1 MKKSK
6 LLALILA
13 VTMMFSVFAACS
25 QSPEEPTKTTKESQG
40 TTSSGGEEPAAG
52 IPLDEIKIGAI
63 FNTNKEDGG
72 WSQAMY
78 ESFLRAQEELGLRDD
93 QLVMMEEIADT
104 GTVTENALE
113 MLVDSGCN
121 MIFGCSSGYT
131 NPTAITSERYPD
143 VYFHQFEGKTTDNL
157 ASFTIRDYQ
166 AIFMCGYAAAKMSS
180 VDELGFVAAQPQAS
194 VVRAI
199 NAWSEGAEY
208 ANPDATVKVVWS
220 NSWYD
225 PAADKENANSLFDS
239 GIEAL
244 GYHGSTTAVMQA
256 AGEKGGYATG
266 FHIDMESYAPDAVLT
281 SFVWNWTPIFVEF
294 IEEAVAGTWT
304 NQTKFKGME
313 EGAASI
319 APYNEEIM
327 PAEVIADCQE
337 VEAKVN
343 SGEVKV
349 FEGPLY
355 DNKGNLVLEEG
366 EEFSDEEWI
375 GMMYLADNVIGDL
388 P

>member
-1 MKKSK
+1 MKRSR
-6 LLALILA
+6 LIALIIA
-13 VTMMFSVFAACS
+13 VSLILSVFAACS
-25 QSPEEPTKTTKESQG
+25 QSPEEPTDPSNGNQG
-40 TTSSGGEEPAAG
+40 TDTPGTDEPVVG
-52 IPLDEIKIGAI
+52 IPLSEIKIGAI
-63 FNTNKEDGG
+63 MNTNKEDGG

-78 ESFLRAQEELGLRDD
+78 ESFLRAKDELGLRDD
-93 QLVMMEEIADT
+93 QLILMEEIADT

-121 MIFGCSSGYT
+121 MIFGTSSGYT
-131 NPTAITSERYPD
+131 NPTATTSERYPD

-157 ASFTIRDYQ
+157 ASFTARDYQ

-194 VVRAI
+194 VVRAV
-199 NAWSEGAEY
+199 NAWAAGAKY
-208 ANPDATVKVVWS
+208 ANPDATVRVVWS

-239 GIEAL
+239 GIEAV

-256 AGEKGGYATG
+256 AGEKGKYATG
-266 FHIDMESYAPDAVLT
+266 FHIDMEDYAPEAVLT
-281 SFVWNWTPIFVEF
+281 SFMWNWTPIFVEF
-294 IEEAVAGTWT
+294 IEEVVAGTWT
-304 NQTKFKGME
+304 NDTKFKGLE

-319 APYNEEIM
+319 APFNATIM
-327 PAEVIADCQE
+327 SEDLIAECKE
-337 VEAKVN
+337 VESKV
-343 SGEVKV
+343 SAGEIKV

-355 DNKGNLVLEEG
+355 DNKGELLLEEG
-366 EEFSDEEWI
+366 EEFADEEWI
-375 GMMYLADNVIGDL
+375 GMMYLADNVIGNL

>member
-1 MKKSK
+1 MRKSK
-6 LLALILA
+6 LVALIMA
-13 VTMMFSVFAACS
+13 VLMVIPVFAACS
-25 QSPEEPTKTTKESQG
+25 QSPEKPSETQSSPTVSDVGGQEPS
-40 TTSSGGEEPAAG
+40 AG

-63 FNTNKEDGG
+63 MNTNKEDGG

-78 ESFLRAQEELGLRDD
+78 ESFLRAKDELNLRDD
-93 QLVMMEEIADT
+93 QLIMMEEIADT

-121 MIFGCSSGYT
+121 MIFGTSSGYT
-131 NPTAITSERYPD
+131 NPTATTSERYPD
-143 VYFHQFEGKTTDNL
+143 IYFHQFEGKTTDNL
-157 ASFTIRDYQ
+157 ASFTARDYQ

-180 VDELGFVAAQPQAS
+180 VNELGFVAAQPQAS
-194 VVRAI
+194 VVRAV
-199 NAWSEGAEY
+199 NSWAAGAKY
-208 ANPDATVKVVWS
+208 ANPEATVRVVWS

-239 GIEAL
+239 GVESV

-256 AGEKGGYATG
+256 AGEKGGFATG
-266 FHIDMESYAPDAVLT
+266 FHIDMESYAPEAVLT

-294 IEEAVAGTWT
+294 IEEVVAGTWT
-304 NQTKFKGME
+304 NATKFKGIE

-319 APYNEEIM
+319 APYNTDIM
-327 PAEVIADCQE
+327 PADVIADCEE
-337 VEAKVN
+337 VEAKVK
-343 SGEVKV
+343 SGEIKV

-355 DNKGNLVLEEG
+355 DNKDNLVLEDG
-366 EEFSDEEWI
+366 KEFTNEEWI